1 MLLCQPI
8 NAAYCQGT
16 RAPKRSHP
24 NDRSPCVVR
33 WQIEYKETSMKLG
46 QATRPVDRG
55 LVASAP
61 EQAAV
66 AELMAPSESLVG
78 RPPLYLPRAGG
89 CLLLGLL
96 LSPSEPADDEE

>member
-1 MLLCQPI
+1 MPAYQCRLLPRHKGPEKIAPERSQPLCCEV
-8 NAAYCQGT
+8 A
-16 RAPKRSHP
+16 
-24 NDRSPCVVR
+24 
-33 WQIEYKETSMKLG
+33 IEYKETSMKLG

-66 AELMAPSESLVG
+66 AELMAPLESLVG
-78 RPPLYLPRAGG
+78 RPPLYLPRAAG
-89 CLLLGLL
+89 CFLLLGL

>member
-1 MLLCQPI
+1 
-8 NAAYCQGT
+8 
-16 RAPKRSHP
+16 
-24 NDRSPCVVR
+24 
-33 WQIEYKETSMKLG
+33 MKLG

-78 RPPLYLPRAGG
+78 RPPLYLPRASG

>member
-1 MLLCQPI
+1 VKV
-8 NAAYCQGT
+8 A
-16 RAPKRSHP
+16 
-24 NDRSPCVVR
+24 V
-33 WQIEYKETSMKLG
+33 EYKETGMKLG

-78 RPPLYLPRAGG
+78 RPPLYMPRAAGAL
-89 CLLLGLL
+89 LLLGLL
-96 LSPSEPADDEE
+96 LLSSPSDPADDEE